1 MKKLTIAIFS
11 FIFVLTTSVM
21 SMDLRPSIGIS
32 GSKAVYAATGI
43 EKNYNESG
51 VLKTTTK
58 EYGAFAPDIASIF
71 VELDLNDA
79 LSIGVDYVP
88 TTIDTPQNTSNDGA
102 NENVVKAEFENLTTI
117 YAKVNIPL
125 GGLYAKVGYSMVD
138 VNSIETMNSGNSYG
152 NDSTAGYTVGLGY
165 AHEVASGI
173 SVRAEITGSDFE
185 DVSTDNGV
193 ASTGNINKIV
203 VEDMIGARGTISIVK
218 SF

>member
-11 FIFVLTTSVM
+11 FVFVLTTSAM

-58 EYGAFAPDIASIF
+58 EYGAFAPDIASVF

-152 NDSTAGYTVGLGY
+152 NDNTSGYTVGLGY
-165 AHEVASGI
+165 AHEVAAGVSI
-173 SVRAEITGSDFE
+173 RAEITGSDFE
-185 DVSTDNGV
+185 DVQTDNGV
-193 ASTGNINKIV
+193 ASTGNRNIIV
-203 VEDMIGARGTISIVK
+203 VEDMIGARGTISVVK

>member
-11 FIFVLTTSVM
+11 FVFVLTTSAM
-21 SMDLRPSIGIS
+21 SADLRPSIGIS
-32 GSKAVYAATGI
+32 GSKAVFAATGI

-51 VLKTTTK
+51 ALKTTTK
-58 EYGAFAPDIASIF
+58 EYGAFAPDIASVF

-152 NDSTAGYTVGLGY
+152 NDNTSGLTVGLGY
-165 AHEVASGI
+165 AHEVAAGVSI
-173 SVRAEITGSDFE
+173 RAEITGSDFE
-185 DVSTDNGV
+185 DVQTDNGV
-193 ASTGNINKIV
+193 AASGNRNVIV
-203 VEDMIGARGTISIVK
+203 VEDMIGARGTISVVK

>member
-11 FIFVLTTSVM
+11 FVFVLTTSAM
-21 SMDLRPSIGIS
+21 SADLRPSIGIS
-32 GSKAVYAATGI
+32 GTKAVFAATGI

-58 EYGAFAPDIASIF
+58 EYGAFAPDIASVF
-71 VELDLNDA
+71 VELGLNDA

-152 NDSTAGYTVGLGY
+152 NDNTSGLTVGLGY
-165 AHEVASGI
+165 AHEVAAGVSI
-173 SVRAEITGSDFE
+173 RAEITGSDFE
-185 DVSTDNGV
+185 DVQTDNGV
-193 ASTGNINKIV
+193 AASGNRNVIV
-203 VEDMIGARGTISIVK
+203 VEDMIGARGTISVVK